1 MTNNEVSADEA
12 KSLSAAGFHDGDL
25 EWEALGIF
33 EYITRPRIEAAL
45 TGMTADGVPVKGD
58 YKFVDEFPMA
68 DGFEENVAFMK
79 LSYLDPV
86 DVELDRAFAAVAPL
100 LWMRAGGQGPVLD
113 TRTDPAGAP
122 LPFVLTDRYGILFD
136 PDDWRAFVAEL
147 PNLASVVFVVTDSPA
162 TFAGVVEALPA
173 NVEAVRLYE
182 NYLTTFAIN
191 QGRLS

>member
-1 MTNNEVSADEA
+1 MTP
-12 KSLSAAGFHDGDL
+12 DG
-25 EWEALGIF
+25 I
-33 EYITRPRIEAAL
+33 
-45 TGMTADGVPVKGD
+45 PVKGD
-58 YKFVDEFPMA
+58 YKFVDESPMA
-68 DGFEENVAFMK
+68 DGFDENVAFMK

-86 DVELDRAFAAVAPL
+86 DVELDRAFAAMAPL
-100 LWMRAGGQGPVLD
+100 LWMRAGGQGPILE
-113 TRTDPAGAP
+113 TRTDSTGTL
-122 LPFVLTDRYGILFD
+122 LPFAFTERYGILFD
-136 PDDWRAFVAEL
+136 PDDWRAFVADL